1 MGTKVVKNKKTGMM
15 ETIEVPDHDPK
26 ALADLHKEVKDM
38 IEGNKQFHDDPY
50 AKPKIATENECEHW
64 NGNFCGKAGAC
75 YRPACI
81 PKPIVGPDT
90 TPEEDYW
97 YNHIGGY

>member
-50 AKPKIATENECEHW
+50 AA
-64 NGNFCGKAGAC
+64 
-75 YRPACI
+75 
-81 PKPIVGPDT
+81 PKPVVGPDT
-90 TPEEDYW
+90 TPDEDYW

>member
-50 AKPKIATENECEHW
+50 AA
-64 NGNFCGKAGAC
+64 
-75 YRPACI
+75 
-81 PKPIVGPDT
+81 PKPQEPVSPAT
-90 TPEEDYW
+90 TDEDYW